1 MASTQ
6 WTFKGVNRIAS
17 QPTTTTNTVIPTIS
31 YGFSGIQIGKKV
43 EQKT

>member
-17 QPTTTTNTVIPTIS
+17 QPTTTTSVNPVPVI
-31 YGFSGIQIGKKV
+31 GFGIQIGKKV
-43 EQKT
+43 EQKV